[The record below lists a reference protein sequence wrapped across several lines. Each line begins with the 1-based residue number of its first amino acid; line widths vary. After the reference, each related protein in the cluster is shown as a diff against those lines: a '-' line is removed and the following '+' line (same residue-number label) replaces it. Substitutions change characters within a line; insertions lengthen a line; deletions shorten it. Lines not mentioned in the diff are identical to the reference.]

1 MILKS
6 ILIWLL
12 IIPFAILNGVLR
24 ESVLNSILGE
34 NVALP
39 ISGILLSLII
49 FLIAYFLLP
58 KLKLNNVKTP
68 CYIGLLWMA
77 LTIIFEFGI
86 GALSGQ
92 DFQEMLLAYNPL
104 SGNLWLLVLIVTGIS
119 PWLVLKIKG
128 LK

>member
-58 KLKLNNVKTP
+58 KLKLNNVKVP
-68 CYIGLLWMA
+68 CYIGLLWMT
-77 LTIIFEFGI
+77 LTIVFEFGI
-86 GALSGQ
+86 DALSGQ

-119 PWLVLKIKG
+119 PWLVLKIKS

>member
-58 KLKLNNVKTP
+58 KLKFNNVKAP

-77 LTIIFEFGI
+77 LTIILEFGI

-119 PWLVLKIKG
+119 PWLVLKIKS